1 MNIKI
6 KKISI
11 TNFKGIKEL
20 FVNFNEKTSIFGAN
34 GTGKTTIYDAFC
46 WLLFGKNAEDRKDFN
61 IKNTV
66 ELSLNRQEHEVAAT
80 IEVDGSETTLK
91 RVYKEKWTKK
101 KGSEEAEYT
110 GNETLYFWNDVP
122 LQQKDFQDKIG
133 QILNE
138 NTFKLLTNPMHF
150 NALKWQ
156 DRRVIL
162 TSLVKSI
169 SDNEIAI
176 GNKDFQSL
184 LSQLQNKSLEEF
196 KKEIAAK
203 KKLLKESLA
212 QIPSR
217 IDELLRS
224 ISGQDFHGIDNA
236 LKLKESEMLVIEEAM
251 QNILQQRQD
260 NQNVVMAKNDELFQL
275 KLKLNNARNVFTTA
289 QNNKGIEKQT
299 SINVL
304 KKDIAESEK
313 WLNGYHNEVKQLNT
327 ENEINNGRIL
337 ELREKWNKENEKELV
352 FDENQFTCPTCK
364 RVHDADDV
372 DAKKAEMVENFN
384 TNKTKEL
391 QYINEVGIGTKGKIE
406 ANDQR
411 ILELKIE
418 IGTLEV
424 SIDNLKKQL
433 AELQNKPQEQV
444 VESFENTSDF
454 NSISDLIRAKER
466 EISDLLSKSDTEI
479 SAESLKRKR
488 EMSDEIDRLKG
499 LIVKRDSEKRTY
511 QRIDELKAQEK
522 KESQELSQL
531 EKQEFVI
538 QSFVKARMS
547 SIEDAINSKFQ
558 TITFKMFE
566 TQVNGGESECC
577 ETLVNGVPWADA
589 NTGSKVAA
597 GLEIINVLGGQY
609 QVTAPIFLDNRESTT
624 KVPLTDSQTI
634 NLFVSPEDTVLR
646 VA

>member
-6 KKISI
+6 KKIAI
-11 TNFKGIKEL
+11 TNFKGIKQL

-66 ELSLNRQEHEVAAT
+66 ELSLNRQEHEVSAT
-80 IEVDGSETTLK
+80 IEVDGSETNLK

-122 LQQKDFQDKIG
+122 LQQKDFQDKIS

-138 NTFKLLTNPMHF
+138 NTFKLLTNPMYF

-156 DRRVIL
+156 DRRAIL

-169 SDNEIAI
+169 SDREIAAD
-176 GNKDFQSL
+176 NKDFQSL

-203 KKLLKESLA
+203 KKLFKDSLA

-217 IDELLRS
+217 IDEQLRS
-224 ISGQDFHGIDNA
+224 ISGQDFHGIDHA
-236 LKLKESEMLVIEEAM
+236 LQLKQEEYAVIEEAM
-251 QNILQQRQD
+251 QDILKQKQE
-260 NQNVVMAKNDELFQL
+260 NQKAVIAKNDELFQL
-275 KLKLNNARNVFTTA
+275 RLKSTNAKNIFITSQSNNNIENKTA
-289 QNNKGIEKQT
+289 KNNLTRDIISIEKQLQ
-299 SINVL
+299 VL
-304 KKDIAESEK
+304 ESEI
-313 WLNGYHNEVKQLNT
+313 KQLT
-327 ENEINNGRIL
+327 VENEISNGRIL
-337 ELREKWNKENEKELV
+337 ELRTKWQVENEKELV
-352 FDENQFTCPTCK
+352 FDENEFTCPTCK

-372 DAKKAEMVENFN
+372 EAKKVEMVENFN
-384 TNKTKEL
+384 TQKTKNL
-391 QYINEVGIGTKGKIE
+391 QYINEVGVGIKSKIE
-406 ANDQR
+406 ANEQR
-411 ILELKIE
+411 ILEAKGE
-418 IGTLEV
+418 AEKLEV
-424 SIDNLKKQL
+424 LFDNLKNQL
-433 AELQNKPQEQV
+433 SDLQNIPQIEQQGF
-444 VESFENTSDF
+444 ESTIEFKN
-454 NSISDLIRAKER
+454 ISDLIRAKEQ
-466 EISDLLSKSDTEI
+466 EISELLSKSDTEI
-479 SAESLKRKR
+479 SADSLKRKR
-488 EMSDEIDRLKG
+488 ETTEEIDRLKG
-499 LIVKRDSEKRTY
+499 LIIKRESEKKTHARVE
-511 QRIDELKAQEK
+511 ELKAQEK
-522 KESQELSQL
+522 KDSQELSQL

-538 QSFVKARMS
+538 QNFVKARMS
-547 SIEDAINSKFQ
+547 SVEEAINSKFQ

-597 GLEIINVLGGQY
+597 GLEIINVLGGHY
-609 QVTAPIFLDNRESTT
+609 NSIAPIWVDNRESTT
-624 KVPLTDSQTI
+624 TIPYTDSQVI